1 MGSWKKM
8 ILGEKM
14 PDKNDP
20 QYKERYEKEVASG
33 RKFARWTRIDK
44 LAAKVQRFA
53 CSHPK
58 WFLGIVFGIVISC
71 FSLNIYRIVQVC
83 NRPKTEQ
90 TTTAAQRQEQLLKE
104 HRGSKTIKPI
114 NHDTD
119 RTKEQN

>member
-58 WFLGIVFGIVISC
+58 VFFGNSVRHRDFMFLAEHISHC
-71 FSLNIYRIVQVC
+71 SSVQSPQ
-83 NRPKTEQ
+83 NRANNHSRSATGA
-90 TTTAAQRQEQLLKE
+90 TAQRA
-104 HRGSKTIKPI
+104 S
-114 NHDTD
+114 
-119 RTKEQN
+119 